1 MNAFANHFAFE
12 FKTALRNPTLMLMN
26 YLFPLVF
33 YAMMGLIMTAINPG
47 FKDIIIPAMIV
58 FVFMVS
64 ALLGMPGPMVESREA
79 GIFRSF
85 KINGIPALSI
95 LAIPVLTTIFHS
107 FIVAAIV
114 ALTATPFF
122 DGAPPTNWL
131 NLFLVT
137 LLCAFALGG
146 LGALIGVVSSGAR
159 STVLWAQAIF
169 LPSMLLGGLMMPL
182 EFIPESVLPFTA
194 LLPPTHVMQ
203 AYLGLAYGQTTLF
216 TPSVSVAVLLAGGLI
231 STGLALYLFDWD
243 SQNQARHGHP
253 LLGLLALTPYIA
265 SVFVLFAP

>member
-1 MNAFANHFAFE
+1 
-12 FKTALRNPTLMLMN
+12 
-26 YLFPLVF
+26 
-33 YAMMGLIMTAINPG
+33 
-47 FKDIIIPAMIV
+47 
-58 FVFMVS
+58 
-64 ALLGMPGPMVESREA
+64 MVESREA
-79 GIFRSF
+79 GIYRSF
-85 KINGIPALSI
+85 KINGVPALSI

-114 ALTATPFF
+114 ALTAAPLFE
-122 DGAPPTNWL
+122 GAPPTSWL
-131 NLFLVT
+131 NLIFVS

-203 AYLGLAYGQTTLF
+203 AYLGLAYGHETLF
-216 TPSVSVAVLLAGGLI
+216 TPSVSVLALLAGGFI

-243 SQNQARHGHP
+243 SQNQARRGHP
-253 LLGLLALTPYIA
+253 LLGLLALTPYVA
-265 SVFVLFAP
+265 SVFILFIL